1 MPLKAV
7 LFDLWGT
14 LFFPSVSL
22 EEYVRYRAKLLHE
35 GLKKRGFN
43 FNEKEVYEALTR
55 SREIC
60 DVIRE
65 VTLREV
71 TVEMEV
77 MMFLK
82 EISVP
87 ISRINKDMITYLSDI
102 YMKPYLTLTKPV
114 KGLTKLF
121 RAITNMGIKVAI
133 VSNTMKGSATRELI
147 KKHGLERYISAY
159 ALSDEVCYRKPH
171 PIIFNIALKE
181 LQTPPSQALMVG
193 DEECDMKGA
202 SKLGIK
208 TALFSGFKKQEYK
221 GKYREVSNVDQLVSL
236 IRKLSL

>member
-22 EEYVRYRAKLLHE
+22 EEYVRYRTKLLHE

-133 VSNTMKGSATRELI
+133 VSNTMKGS
-147 KKHGLERYISAY
+147 
-159 ALSDEVCYRKPH
+159 
-171 PIIFNIALKE
+171 
-181 LQTPPSQALMVG
+181 
-193 DEECDMKGA
+193 
-202 SKLGIK
+202 
-208 TALFSGFKKQEYK
+208 
-221 GKYREVSNVDQLVSL
+221 
-236 IRKLSL
+236 